1 MLSTL
6 VKLLAES
13 NSGDAAAEQ
22 EESQGAPD
30 AVPGLLAALLSACP
44 PLQPLA
50 ADTEAVPR
58 LCSRLDSSFS
68 DAPLVRCDP
77 LRRTIAAPI
86 AARAESHAIKEPRAI
101 RCVCI
106 CVCVLGRVLFWLCC
120 WCTKM
125 NKHPA

>member
-13 NSGDAAAEQ
+13 NSGEAAAEQ

-30 AVPGLLAALLSACP
+30 AVPGLLVALLSACP

-77 LRRTIAAPI
+77 FRRTIAAPI
-86 AARAESHAIKEPRAI
+86 AAPRVA
-101 RCVCI
+101 RHQGAACHSKACDVF
-106 CVCVLGRVLFWLCC
+106 VFVFWVAFCFGSAAGVP
-120 WCTKM
+120 K
-125 NKHPA
+125 